1 MGIAAFAVRTSIYA
15 SVAIGAAL
23 FLVPIGALAVSIL
36 PSLSPAQP
44 ARVSIARDFDPAP
57 TEAAVSGFGGT
68 PAATA
73 PQPEEPEEALG
84 EPYSVISGVNVR
96 SAPGKASSV
105 VTTLQEGETVGVL
118 EADGAWLKVARG
130 QDVLGWVYDRYLSKV
145 N

>member
-44 ARVSIARDFDPAP
+44 ARVSIARDFDPVP
-57 TEAAVSGFGGT
+57 SDTAVSELGGSPVAAA
-68 PAATA
+68 PAEA
-73 PQPEEPEEALG
+73 PEEALG

-96 SAPGKASSV
+96 SAPGKASAV
-105 VTTLQEGETVGVL
+105 VTTLQEGETVGVI